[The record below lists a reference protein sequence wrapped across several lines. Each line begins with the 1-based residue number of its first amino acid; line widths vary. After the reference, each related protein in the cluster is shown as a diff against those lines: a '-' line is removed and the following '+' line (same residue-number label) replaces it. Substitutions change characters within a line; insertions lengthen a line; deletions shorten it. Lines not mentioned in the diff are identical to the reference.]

1 MTTDQV
7 IRLIAAVAQLVGVL
21 VWPAALVFFFVY
33 FRNGLRNFISNLGE
47 FSIRTPAIEATAKR
61 QEVEAAAALGA
72 AQATRAPAD
81 GAAIETVDPRD
92 IAEALP
98 SPRAQRRLQGSRIL
112 WVDDRPDN
120 NVFER
125 KALEALGIEIDL
137 STSTTD
143 ALEKIRRRSYDL
155 IISDMGRPPDSR
167 AGYTLL
173 DKLRESGDRTPFI
186 IYASSRAPEHV
197 KESREHGAIGT
208 TNSPQELV
216 RMVTNS
222 LAAGRDG

>member
-7 IRLIAAVAQLVGVL
+7 IRLIAAIAQLVGVL

-33 FRNGLRNFISNLGE
+33 FRSSLRSFISNLGE
-47 FSIRTPAIEATAKR
+47 LSIRTPGIEATAKR
-61 QEVEAAAALGA
+61 QVEAAAALGA
-72 AQATRAPAD
+72 AQAVHEPGD
-81 GAAIETVDPRD
+81 GAAKATVDPRD

-120 NVFER
+120 NLLER

-143 ALEKIRRRSYDL
+143 AIEQIGRRSYDL

-173 DKLRESGDRTPFI
+173 DSLREAGDSTPFI
-186 IYASSRAPEHV
+186 IYASSRAPEYV
-197 KESREHGAIGT
+197 KESRQHGAIGT
-208 TNSPQELV
+208 TNSPQELIS
-216 RMVTNS
+216 MVTKA
-222 LAAGRDG
+222 LAARWEG

>member
-1 MTTDQV
+1 MTTDQA
-7 IRLIAAVAQLVGVL
+7 IRLIAAIAQLVGVL

-33 FRNGLRNFISNLGE
+33 FRNSLRGFISNLGE
-47 FSIRTPAIEATAKR
+47 LNIKTPGIEATAKR
-61 QEVEAAAALGA
+61 RVEAAAAIGA
-72 AQATRAPAD
+72 AEAARASVD
-81 GAAIETVDPRD
+81 GAATATVDPRD

-98 SPRAQRRLQGSRIL
+98 SPRTQRRLQGSRIL

-120 NVFER
+120 NLLER

-173 DKLRESGDRTPFI
+173 DNLREAGDNTLFI
-186 IYASSRAPEHV
+186 IYASSRAAEHV
-197 KESREHGAIGT
+197 KEARQHGAIGA
-208 TNSPQELV
+208 TNSPQELIS
-216 RMVTNS
+216 MVTKA
-222 LAAGRDG
+222 LAA